1 MSIYDNK
8 NIKFDTRPSEVI
20 LNELLSDDFPSTPSS
35 PKEET
40 APTDLPAELTQQ
52 LTPEEIHSVLPLFSS
67 FTPSSTQIDDEFID
81 LEPPTPT
88 AGTRLSI
95 KIANCRQETSQPT
108 NYGLK
113 TVTTLD
119 IDCYWGDG
127 QVYRVIERFYKN
139 PGDPISG
146 RFRNFCTDL
155 FKAFDLKRV
164 RLSDLIGRECTA
176 VITYVSAQNGETNYP
191 HLSDF
196 LPIG

>member
-8 NIKFDTRPSEVI
+8 NIKFDTRPSDVI

-35 PKEET
+35 QKEET

-67 FTPSSTQIDDEFID
+67 FTPSSTQIDDDFID

-88 AGTRLSI
+88 PGTRLSI
-95 KIANCRQETSQPT
+95 KIVNCRQEANQPT

-113 TVTTLD
+113 TVTNID
-119 IDCYWGDG
+119 IDCFWDNG
-127 QVYRVIERFYKN
+127 QIYRVTERFYRN

-146 RFRNFCTDL
+146 RFKNFCADL

-164 RLSDLIGRECTA
+164 RLSDLIGRECTGI
-176 VITYVSAQNGETNYP
+176 ITYVPSQSDETKWP
-191 HLSDF
+191 HLSNF
-196 LPIG
+196 EPLS